1 MSEESTPAVETKAEE
16 PQKVPP
22 KGLQCKLSDERSI
35 VGWLSDD
42 GTVIFEFQN
51 KEVKTKIRL
60 TGQAIEALMQ
70 LYLELRVN
78 GFSA

>member
-1 MSEESTPAVETKAEE
+1 MTEETTPAVETKAEE
-16 PQKVPP
+16 PQKVPA
-22 KGLQCKLSDERSI
+22 KGLQCKLSDERSV
-35 VGWLSDD
+35 VGWLFDD
-42 GTVIFEFQN
+42 GSVLFEFQN
-51 KEVKTKIRL
+51 KDVKTRIRL

>member
-35 VGWLSDD
+35 LAWAFDD
-42 GTVIFEFQN
+42 GSVLFEFQN
-51 KEVKTKIRL
+51 KDVKSKVRL
-60 TGQAIEALMQ
+60 SGQAIEAVMQ